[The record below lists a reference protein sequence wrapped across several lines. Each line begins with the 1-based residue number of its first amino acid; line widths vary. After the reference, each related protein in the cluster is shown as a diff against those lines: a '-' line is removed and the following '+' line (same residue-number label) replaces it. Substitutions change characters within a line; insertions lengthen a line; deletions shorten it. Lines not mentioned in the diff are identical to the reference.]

1 MYIHLMNSD
10 NNKGDVKR
18 FFIKLV
24 AVTFS
29 IIVIINITYN
39 LIFAEKF
46 EIINKLLSLDNK
58 ENIEQAKNKIRFEIR
73 KGLAKDII
81 LNEEDKKLLYE
92 FYLKVKN
99 EFEEIEK
106 N

>member
-1 MYIHLMNSD
+1 MNQD
-10 NNKGDVKR
+10 NNKADLKR
-18 FFIKLV
+18 FFIKLIT
-24 AVTFS
+24 VTIS

-46 EIINKLLSLDNK
+46 EIINKLLSNDNK
-58 ENIEQAKNKIRFEIR
+58 ENIEQMKDKIRFELR
-73 KGLAKDII
+73 EGLAKDKIF
-81 LNEEDKKLLYE
+81 NEEDKKLLYE

-99 EFEEIEK
+99 EFKEIET